1 MLGMIMRTRA
11 LARIA
16 VVGLTIGLAA
26 LAALALF
33 STASTAQI
41 TAQVR
46 SDDNVAAQWSQLIL
60 HVSFEDEQL
69 ADYLK
74 AGSGG
79 EQQPLISAVGSA
91 EPNLRWLETKAGP
104 AEAAAASTMRDSY
117 QAYTDSLRQL
127 IDAGKKGDWVEVS
140 NLADEAN
147 LGAAS
152 MRKVSVSNVV
162 RKGLEMNAYLEVVD
176 QKNHQLRLAGGV
188 VCAVDF
194 LLLTLCALILLGHQ
208 RRIERQAVES
218 RHQALHD
225 GLTGIPNRILMN
237 DRLEQALRAAG
248 RHNEYV
254 ALLLLDLNR
263 FKEIND
269 TLGHHAGDLLLKVVA
284 QRLVDVVRDHDTVA
298 RLGGDEFAVVLP
310 RVGSV
315 EHAMEIAD
323 RVLDAL
329 QRPADLDGIVVDVSG
344 SIGVSVYPENGD
356 NAIELLQHA
365 DIAMYTA
372 KRGHLGTAMYDP
384 DADQHNS
391 ALLVMLREL
400 RQGIDSGELVL
411 YYQPKIRAGG
421 AGICGVEALVRWQHP
436 TRGLLGPAEFVPL
449 AEDSDLIG
457 PLTEWVLD
465 AALKQHREWRRAGRL
480 LPIAVN
486 IATRSLLDAGFAD
499 RIVAMLAEHEVAPGQ
514 LTLEITESAL
524 ITDVACATDI
534 LRRLYTLGVRLAIDD
549 FGTGYS
555 SMAYLQTMPL
565 HELKIDRRF
574 IAAVQSSLRD
584 AAIVRAILQ
593 LAHALGLEAVA
604 EGVEDAGTWATL
616 DEMGCDIAQGFLWSL
631 PVVADDLTAWLAN
644 QPELV
649 DAMGLRS

>member
-1 MLGMIMRTRA
+1 MIMRTRA
-11 LARIA
+11 LARLA
-16 VVGLTIGLAA
+16 VLGLTIGLAA
-26 LAALALF
+26 LAALALW

-46 SDDNVAAQWSQLIL
+46 RDDHVAAQWSQIIL

-74 AGSGG
+74 AGRDGTR
-79 EQQPLISAVGSA
+79 EPLISAVGSA
-91 EPNLRWLETKAGP
+91 EPNLRWLETQAGP

-127 IDAGKKGDWVEVS
+127 LEAGKKGDWDEVR
-140 NLADEAN
+140 NVAAQAN

-162 RKGLEMNAYLEVVD
+162 RKGLEMNAYLELVD

-194 LLLTLCALILLGHQ
+194 LLLTLCGLILLSHQ

-218 RHQALHD
+218 KHQSLHD
-225 GLTGIPNRILMN
+225 SLTGIPNRLLMH
-237 DRLEQALRAAG
+237 DRLEQALRAAV
-248 RHNEYV
+248 RHGEQV

-284 QRLVDVVRDHDTVA
+284 ERLAGVVRDHDTVA

-310 RVGSV
+310 RVGSI
-315 EHAMEIAD
+315 EHAMEIAE

-329 QRPADLDGIVVDVSG
+329 QRPADLEGTVVDVSG
-344 SIGVSVYPENGD
+344 SIGVSVYPDNGEN
-356 NAIELLQHA
+356 ATELLQHA

-384 DADQHNS
+384 DADEHTS
-391 ALLVMLREL
+391 DHLVMLGEL

-411 YYQPKIRAGG
+411 HYQPKIHAASSRV
-421 AGICGVEALVRWQHP
+421 CGVEALVRWQHP
-436 TRGLLGPAEFVPL
+436 TRGLLGPHEFIPL

-457 PLTEWVLD
+457 PLTDWVLH
-465 AALKQHREWRRAGRL
+465 AALTQHREWERAGRL
-480 LPIAVN
+480 LPVAVN
-486 IATRSLLDAGFAD
+486 IATRSLLDPGFPDQIA
-499 RIVAMLAEHEVAPGQ
+499 AMLAQHMVAGGQ

-524 ITDVACATDI
+524 ITDAARATET
-534 LRRLYTLGVRLAIDD
+534 LARLHGLGVRLALDD

-565 HELKIDRRF
+565 DELKIDRRF
-574 IAAVQSSLRD
+574 IAAVETSRSD
-584 AAIVRAILQ
+584 EAIVRAILQ
-593 LAHALGLEAVA
+593 LAHALELEVVA
-604 EGVEDAGTWATL
+604 EGVEDANTWDTL
-616 DEMGCDIAQGFLWSL
+616 EAMGCDIAQGFHWSR
-631 PVVADDLTAWLAN
+631 PVPARELVAWLAN

-649 DAMGLRS
+649 DAAAPAS